1 MAKVAPPEELARVDH
16 APPKKG
22 WMDMPVELKEGRW
35 CYGSKPK
42 DHEVI
47 GLPNPR
53 TWSPGDEDWKLP
65 ENWQEIFLEGMRE
78 RLDKFRSF
86 RIFMDICVRCGAC
99 ADKCHFYIGS
109 GDPKNMPVLRAE
121 LLRSIYRGEF
131 TAAGKILG
139 KLAGGRKLTYDIFK
153 DLFYYFFQ
161 CTECR
166 RCSLFCPY
174 GIDTAEVTII
184 GRELLNLLG
193 CNIDWITGPAANC
206 YKMGNHLG
214 IQPHAYHSM
223 LEFFCEEVEEITG
236 ILPEPS
242 FNRKGAEILFI
253 TPSGDVFADPGTFT
267 AMGYL
272 MLFHYLEGIGLDIT
286 WSTYASEGGN
296 FGFFTS
302 HEMMK
307 RLNAK
312 MYAEAKRLGVKWILG
327 GECGHM
333 WRICNQYMDTMNG
346 PADFLEVPKS
356 PITGTVFD
364 NAESTKMVHLVEF
377 TADLI
382 KHGKL
387 NLDPSRNDPYK
398 LTFHDSCNTSRG
410 MGFFDEPRYVIQN
423 IANSFHDMPI
433 NTIREQTFCCG
444 SGSGLNTDEF
454 MDMRMRGAF
463 PRANA
468 LQYVHDKH
476 DVNMMAC
483 ICAIDRATLTT
494 LCEYWVPDVEVMGIH
509 ELVGNALILEG
520 EKKRTM
526 NLRGEEFP
534 WVEEEE
540 EEEVEEAPAEVILE
554 AAEETAE
561 EAAEETAEEPV
572 EEAVEAA
579 EEAAEEPVKEAAEE
593 VEETAEEPVKEA
605 AVEEEAEGEK

>member
-1 MAKVAPPEELARVDH
+1 MAKVAPPEELAKVDH
-16 APPKKG
+16 TPPKKG

-42 DHEVI
+42 DHEVL

-53 TWSPGDEDWKLP
+53 SWSPGDEDWKLP

-86 RIFMDICVRCGAC
+86 RLFMDICVRCGAC
-99 ADKCHFYIGS
+99 ADKCHFFIGS

-131 TAAGKILG
+131 TTAGKILG
-139 KLAGGRKLTYDIFK
+139 KLAGGRKLTYDVFK

-174 GIDTAEVTII
+174 GIDTAEVTMI

-193 CNIDWITGPAANC
+193 CNIDWIAGPVANC
-206 YKMGNHLG
+206 YRTGNHLG

-223 LEFFCEEVEEITG
+223 VEFFCEEIEEITG

-242 FNRKGAEILFI
+242 LNRKGAEILFI
-253 TPSGDVFADPGTFT
+253 TPSGDIFADPGTFT

-272 MLFHYLEGIGLDIT
+272 MLFHYLEGLGLDIT

-296 FGFFTS
+296 FGSFTS

-307 RLNAK
+307 RLNSK
-312 MYAEAKRLGVKWILG
+312 MYAEAKRLGVKYIIG

-333 WRICNQYMDTMNG
+333 WRVCNQYMDTMTG

-356 PITGTVFD
+356 PITGTVFE
-364 NAESTKMVHLVEF
+364 NAKSHKMIHICEF
-377 TADLI
+377 TADLL

-387 NLDPSRNDPYK
+387 NLDLSRNDQYK
-398 LTFHDSCNTSRG
+398 LTFHDSCNPARG

-423 IANSFHDMPI
+423 VANSFNEMPI
-433 NTIREQTFCCG
+433 DTIREQTFCCG

-476 DVNMMAC
+476 DVNAMAC

-494 LCEYWVPDVEVMGIH
+494 LCEYWVPDVEVIGIH

-526 NLRGEEFP
+526 NLRAEEFP

-540 EEEVEEAPAEVILE
+540 VEEAAAEVILE
-554 AAEETAE
+554 AAEEGVE
-561 EAAEETAEEPV
+561 EAAEEVADEK
-572 EEAVEAA
+572 AA
-579 EEAAEEPVKEAAEE
+579 G
-593 VEETAEEPVKEA
+593 
-605 AVEEEAEGEK
+605 EAEGEE